1 MSEFDGAPIS
11 LSYRVGDMELSNG
24 EITPEIERFI
34 HDNINSIE
42 QMEILLLL
50 FSTPQKE
57 WSAIQVSQKLYRQP
71 ESAAVKLEE
80 LRDRGILSVREEG
93 QLLYRYIP
101 NSHQDAVIRGLDRA
115 YQIRKDAVI
124 DLVFNRSS
132 DTLRAFSNA
141 FRIRRED

>member
-1 MSEFDGAPIS
+1 
-11 LSYRVGDMELSNG
+11 MELSNG

-50 FSTPQKE
+50 FSPPKKE

-71 ESAAVKLEE
+71 ESAAVRLEE

>member
-1 MSEFDGAPIS
+1 
-11 LSYRVGDMELSNG
+11 MELSNG
-24 EITPEIERFI
+24 EITPAIERFI

-50 FSTPQKE
+50 FSPPQKE

-71 ESAAVKLEE
+71 ESAAVRLEE